1 MQALAENVLTL
12 IDHGRLTHEFQIVI
26 QFAESHNSLDTG
38 AVVTGPVE
46 KHHFTDGRQM
56 MDIALEEPLGLFFLR
71 RLFKCDNP
79 RATWIQMF
87 RKALDR
93 PALAG
98 GVAPL
103 KQDHHFLAGSFR
115 PILHLQ
121 QFDLQFDLMLFVF
134 LSAQLALLGILAGFE

>member
-1 MQALAENVLTL
+1 MNSAALQHAL
-12 IDHGRLTHEFQIVI
+12 DHGRLAHEFQIVI

-38 AVVTGPVE
+38 AVVPGPVE
-46 KHHFTDGRQM
+46 KHHSTDGRQM
-56 MDIALEEPLGLFFLR
+56 MDIELEEPLGLFFLR
-71 RLFKCDNP
+71 RLFKCDIP
-79 RATWIQMF
+79 RAPWIEMF

-115 PILHLQ
+115 PILQLQ

-134 LSAQLALLGILAGFE
+134 LSSQLALLGILAGFE